1 MNGAL
6 LAFGFA
12 GVLALGGLSRRG
24 SLDLAPAS
32 KLTSTEATLM
42 RAVRAKLTPDLLKP
56 NYRAKNRK
64 NPMAGHCAV
73 ATQSLY
79 LLLGGRRA
87 GYTPMQLWHE
97 GASHWYLRAK
107 DGHVLDAT
115 ADQFRTPVPYTEG
128 VARGFMTPRH
138 GRRTQPPSRR
148 AQVVIDRV
156 RVGP

>member
-1 MNGAL
+1 
-6 LAFGFA
+6 
-12 GVLALGGLSRRG
+12 
-24 SLDLAPAS
+24 
-32 KLTSTEATLM
+32 M
-42 RAVRAKLTPDLLKP
+42 RAVRTKLTSDLLKP
-56 NYRAKNRK
+56 SYRMSNRK

-79 LLLGGRRA
+79 HLLGGKRA

-115 ADQFRTPVPYTEG
+115 ADQFRTSVPYHEG
-128 VARGFMTPRH
+128 VARGFMTPRQ

-148 AQVVIDRV
+148 AQMVIDRV
-156 RVGP
+156 RAGAP